1 MQFTLAPN
9 TQTVLIGVTLLG
21 IACGVIGSFAVLRR
35 RALVGDAIA
44 HAALPGVCVAYFVVG
59 ERSLPA
65 FLLGALCFGL
75 LGVLCLGLIK
85 RFTRVKDDAATAIVL
100 SSFFGLGLVLTR
112 IVQNQPSG
120 NRAGLDTFLFG
131 KAAGMV
137 NADVILVGGVSA
149 VAVLVVVV
157 LFKDFL
163 LVSFDGSFAQAGGLR
178 GGTIAQ
184 ACLDFLM
191 MALLCLVTAAGLP
204 AVGVV
209 LVVALLTIPAAA
221 ARFWTDRLGVMIA
234 LSAVFG
240 AVAGGVGVAF
250 SASAT
255 RLSTGPL
262 ITLAAV
268 AVFIVSLLF
277 GSRRGIVRAW
287 TQRRRMRHRVV
298 QENLLRALYELDE
311 VKDNEAATLAGELAM
326 KRSWSSAVLER
337 EVRRAERQGL
347 VSRVS
352 DDDRGMA
359 VTLTPKG
366 AASAAEVV
374 KAHRLWELYLIDGAS
389 IAPDH
394 VDRDAD
400 AVEHVLPPELVSR
413 LEAKLRAEGR
423 LPEQLPTSPHTIVPS
438 SAGAHD

>member
-157 LFKDFL
+157 LFKEFL

-191 MALLCLVTAAGLP
+191 MTLLCLVTAAGLP

-221 ARFWTDRLGVMIA
+221 ARFWTDRLSVMIA

-352 DDDRGMA
+352 DGDRGMA

>member
-137 NADVILVGGVSA
+137 NADVLLVGGVSA
-149 VAVLVVVV
+149 AAVLCVVV
-157 LFKDFL
+157 LFKEFL
-163 LVSFDGSFAQAGGLR
+163 LISFDGSFAQAGGLR
-178 GGTIAQ
+178 GGSVAQ
-184 ACLDFLM
+184 VCLDFLM

-221 ARFWTDRLGVMIA
+221 SRFWTDRLGVMIA
-234 LSAVFG
+234 LSAAFG
-240 AVAGGVGVAF
+240 AAAGGVGVAL

-268 AVFIVSLLF
+268 VVFVVSLLF
-277 GSRRGIVRAW
+277 GTRRGIVRAW
-287 TQRRRMRHRVV
+287 IQRRRMRHRVV

-311 VKDNEAATLAGELAM
+311 FKGNEAATLAGELAM

-337 EVRRAERQGL
+337 EVRRAESQGL
-347 VSRVS
+347 VTRVRER
-352 DDDRGMA
+352 DGGVV
-359 VTLTPKG
+359 VTLTPAG
-366 AASAAEVV
+366 AACAAEVV

-413 LEAKLRAEGR
+413 LESKLRAEGR